1 MIKINIFENQ
11 EKTKNIKKVVATN
24 EITKQKK
31 KRAHKYKN
39 IYIKLFIYLNL
50 IIIYFILYRI
60 YRKLILKI
68 NYVKNDKIKIDIN
81 SSNNIYSKDA
91 IKSIIDKHIRT
102 SIIWPLPKEI
112 IYKPMMSNKDLK
124 AFSYFMKPENIYFEF
139 GSGGST
145 NLASYFKLKTYS
157 VESDIKWHAKLKS
170 SRIIAN
176 YITVDLKNTAFG
188 YPGNNTNINDWKKYI
203 QAYKK
208 EFNAHVIL
216 IDGRFRVACALDIF
230 SKIKNDT
237 MVLVHDYENR
247 KQYHII
253 EKFYIKIKSWDVL
266 ALFIKNP
273 FIDSIPIDIYNFYL
287 NEKAL

>member
-1 MIKINIFENQ
+1 MIKINIIENK
-11 EKTKNIKKVVATN
+11 EKSKNIKKVSSNV
-24 EITKQKK
+24 ITKQNKN
-31 KRAHKYKN
+31 RTPKYKN
-39 IYIKLFIYLNL
+39 IYKKLFIFLNL
-50 IIIYFILYRI
+50 IIIYFILFRI
-60 YRKLILKI
+60 YRKLILKN
-68 NYVKNDKIKIDIN
+68 NYVKNDKINNN
-81 SSNNIYSKDA
+81 SFDNIYSKDA
-91 IKSIIDKHIRT
+91 IKSIIANHIRT

-112 IYKPMMSNKDLK
+112 IYKPMMSDKDIK

-170 SRIIAN
+170 SSIIAN
-176 YITVDLKNTAFG
+176 YITVSLNNTSFG

-208 EFNAHVIL
+208 EFNADVIL

-230 SKIKNDT
+230 SKIKNNT
-237 MVLVHDYENR
+237 MVLIHDYENR
-247 KQYHII
+247 KHYHII
-253 EKFYIKIKSWDVL
+253 EKFYIKIKSWDIL

>member
-1 MIKINIFENQ
+1 
-11 EKTKNIKKVVATN
+11 
-24 EITKQKK
+24 
-31 KRAHKYKN
+31 
-39 IYIKLFIYLNL
+39 
-50 IIIYFILYRI
+50 
-60 YRKLILKI
+60 
-68 NYVKNDKIKIDIN
+68 
-81 SSNNIYSKDA
+81 
-91 IKSIIDKHIRT
+91 
-102 SIIWPLPKEI
+102 
-112 IYKPMMSNKDLK
+112 
-124 AFSYFMKPENIYFEF
+124 MKPENIYFEF

-170 SRIIAN
+170 SGIIAN

-208 EFNAHVIL
+208 EFNADVIL

-230 SKIKNDT
+230 SKIKNNT

-247 KQYHII
+247 NQYHII

-287 NEKAL
+287 NEKALYYIVLDIILIALLYIFINLLVE

>member
-1 MIKINIFENQ
+1 M
-11 EKTKNIKKVVATN
+11 
-24 EITKQKK
+24 
-31 KRAHKYKN
+31 
-39 IYIKLFIYLNL
+39 NL

-68 NYVKNDKIKIDIN
+68 NYVKNDKININ
-81 SSNNIYSKDA
+81 SSNDIYSKDA
-91 IKSIIDKHIRT
+91 IKSIIDNHIRT

-112 IYKPMMSNKDLK
+112 VYKPMMSNKDLK

-157 VESDIKWHAKLKS
+157 VESDIKWHERLKS
-170 SRIIAN
+170 SGIIAN

-208 EFNAHVIL
+208 EFNADVIL

-230 SKIKNDT
+230 SKIKNNT

-247 KQYHII
+247 NHYHII